1 VVHGVVYG
9 EGAVRDKITRRSAWV
24 MFSHL
29 SLILPVVLS
38 GGGIAPGKKSWTSFS
53 WGWRRY
59 YGRFFALYKPPFAG
73 VIGVTRIRAPV
84 MITQVRFQ
92 NFKALNDAKLKLGAF
107 NVIIGPNGSGKSSV
121 LQGFEAL
128 AEPQRIDYQKT
139 ATSATTGKEI
149 NIITTLIEG
158 NQVEHGGITFYADGR
173 RIYIAGAANDEVL
186 IAESAFKAVQKHK
199 IAGVNHQQA
208 REIAIRQYNMLMSTN
223 AQANPSIAPNPN
235 SKLKTIFERFKTF
248 SLESSSL
255 GQPVDSRSVTTLS
268 RDGKNLAGALTH
280 LRDKDD
286 DAYNQLLDEFR
297 RWIPEYD
304 SIGFENDQNGYRQ
317 ITFRQKASKKQIHA
331 SQASEGTLLALAL
344 LTIVYQ
350 PTTPLLVGLEEPDRG
365 LHPRLL
371 RELRDALYRLSFPT
385 DFGIKRAAVQV
396 VVTTH
401 SPFFLDL
408 FKDHPE
414 QVIIAEKKS
423 DGAATFKNLS
433 DDKELRELIGD
444 APLGE
449 VWYSGV
455 LGGVPAGA

>member
-1 VVHGVVYG
+1 
-9 EGAVRDKITRRSAWV
+9 
-24 MFSHL
+24 
-29 SLILPVVLS
+29 
-38 GGGIAPGKKSWTSFS
+38 
-53 WGWRRY
+53 
-59 YGRFFALYKPPFAG
+59 
-73 VIGVTRIRAPV
+73 

-92 NFKALNDAKLKLGAF
+92 NFKALKNAEVKLGAF
-107 NVIIGPNGSGKSSV
+107 NVIVGPNGSGKSSV
-121 LQGFEAL
+121 LQGLEAL
-128 AEPQRIDYQKT
+128 AEPHRIDYQKA
-139 ATSATTGKEI
+139 ATLGAAQNEI
-149 NIITTLIEG
+149 SITITEFEGGDSIE
-158 NQVEHGGITFYADGR
+158 QGGITFYSDTR
-173 RIYIAGAANDEVL
+173 RIYVAGKANDKVL
-186 IAESAFKAVQKHK
+186 MPESSFQDMEQRK
-199 IAGVNHQQA
+199 ISGLNYQQA
-208 REIAIRQYNMLMSTN
+208 RDAAVRQYEHLAINGN
-223 AQANPSIAPNPN
+223 QVNPSTAPNPN
-235 SKLKTIFERFKTF
+235 SRLKPVFERFKIF

-255 GQPVDSRSVTTLS
+255 GQSVDARNVTTLN

-280 LRDKDD
+280 LRDKDE
-286 DAYNQLLDEFR
+286 DAYNNLRAEFQ

-304 SIGFENDQNGYRQ
+304 SVGFDNDQNGYRQ
-317 ITFRQKASKKQIHA
+317 ITFRQKATRKHIHA

-344 LTIVYQ
+344 LTIVHQ
-350 PTTPLLVGLEEPDRG
+350 PTTPLIVGLEEPDRG

-385 DFGIKRAAVQV
+385 DFGIKRAPVQV

-423 DGAATFKNLS
+423 DGTATFKNLS

-455 LGGVPAGA
+455 LGGVPVAA